1 MATDSSTQSRLGLN
15 NIQID
20 KQIADIERRL
30 ASQRELL
37 TSSFLKMQDAQS
49 KAQSQNTYLTNT
61 FFKNNTSN

>member
-1 MATDSSTQSRLGLN
+1 VTADSSTQSRLGLSN
-15 NIQID
+15 TQID

-37 TSSFLKMQDAQS
+37 TSAFLKMQDAQS

-61 FFKNNTSN
+61 FFKDNSSN